1 MSDNITILRKIIS
14 DKFLSG
20 IILRI
25 FDVSAMSD
33 NIIILIYN
41 NHANI

>member
-1 MSDNITILRKIIS
+1 MSDNIIILRKIMS
-14 DKFLSG
+14 DKFLLG

-25 FDVSAMSD
+25 FDFSAMSD
-33 NIIILIYN
+33 NIIILFYN